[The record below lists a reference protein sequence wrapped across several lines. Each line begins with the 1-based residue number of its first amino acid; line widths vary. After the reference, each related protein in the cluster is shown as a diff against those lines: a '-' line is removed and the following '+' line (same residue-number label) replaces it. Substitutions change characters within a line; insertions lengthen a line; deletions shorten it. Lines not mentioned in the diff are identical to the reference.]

1 LDTALWW
8 EWAQTPGFEI
18 PQAIGLIFPRGE
30 SGNASPAVLGKG
42 IQVPAGWVDYNA
54 HLDGIN
60 TGPLKYGDRL
70 GFPSTFDYVTAIN
83 ALPNGSFNMP
93 SFSKEA
99 AIRIFRG
106 LRIFGGIAVDGG
118 AQANI
123 RLSGRGTNEWLTTE
137 TAVVQFWN
145 DQIYVMRQLMWQNL
159 RRVSNAVTGA
169 TAVVSNSGG
178 SQVFSGSIGTL
189 TNPVGGGT
197 ALDYGDVY

>member
-1 LDTALWW
+1 
-8 EWAQTPGFEI
+8 
-18 PQAIGLIFPRGE
+18 
-30 SGNASPAVLGKG
+30 
-42 IQVPAGWVDYNA
+42 
-54 HLDGIN
+54 
-60 TGPLKYGDRL
+60 
-70 GFPSTFDYVTAIN
+70 
-83 ALPNGSFNMP
+83 
-93 SFSKEA
+93 
-99 AIRIFRG
+99 

-178 SQVFSGSIGTL
+178 SQVFSGSIGAL
-189 TNPVGGGT
+189 TDPAGGGT
-197 ALDYGDVY
+197 PLQLGDVY